1 MLRSLQALFV
11 PAVIERLVLVVNH
24 VLATEPV
31 AMARLVPHQGRL
43 IALELQQWPAL
54 LPAPP
59 MLKFRVTPAGLLEWC
74 GLDDAQAPDLSVQLN
89 AANPAALFARA
100 LTGEPPPLQVAGHAA
115 MASDIQWLVDNLRWD
130 VEADLERVFGPVV
143 APVGASGLV
152 AGRGSAWPGP
162 HTVAAAPRRD
172 RVARPQPT
180 GMTPAPRAARRVRS

>member
-1 MLRSLQALFV
+1 V
-11 PAVIERLVLVVNH
+11 GNH
-24 VLATEPV
+24 VLVTEPV

-115 MASDIQWLVDNLRWD
+115 LASDIQWLVDNLRWD

-143 APVGASGLV
+143 AHQLARSGLV
-152 AGRGSAWPGP
+152 AGRGSAWPGRTP
-162 HTVAAAPRRD
+162 WLRPRGETES
-172 RVARPQPT
+172 PGPS
-180 GMTPAPRAARRVRS
+180 PRA

>member
-24 VLATEPV
+24 VLAAEPV

-59 MLKFRVTPAGLLEWC
+59 VLKFRVTPAGLLEWC

-100 LTGEPPPLQVAGHAA
+100 LAGEPPPLHVAGHAA
-115 MASDIQWLVDNLRWD
+115 LASDIQWLIDNLRWD
-130 VEADLERVFGPVV
+130 VEADLERVFGP
-143 APVGASGLV
+143 LV
-152 AGRGSAWPGP
+152 ARQLARLGSSLAAGLRGLARTPWLRPRGDTESPGP
-162 HTVAAAPRRD
+162 S
-172 RVARPQPT
+172 
-180 GMTPAPRAARRVRS
+180 PRA